1 MRKYIRLAVAALLTA
16 TTLETWAQ
24 DADTLSVRRDSV
36 AREESLSEVSVVAS
50 STRTEGDKTMV
61 VITKEMRRGARNT
74 AQMLGNI
81 RGLTWNAMS
90 NSVEYKGRGNIIVL
104 VDSVEKNH
112 GYVMDLHHLRFEKV
126 EIIDQPKGKYE
137 GYDAL
142 INLVTKKNYEGYEG
156 NLHANTRL
164 MPAGPNAG
172 KFLYFVNDGSIT
184 YTRNKWNFVASASRM
199 SDNRNLLQ
207 QWYERTFPVQGLTE
221 LQRLQS
227 HSEAQVLDTFFVSN
241 DHEGH
246 IWWVNIDGSCPTR
259 ARLVRA
265 SSSEQDFDALHQRIR
280 KSLDDVVYYQPW
292 TDDGDDDKRIFI
304 GWTDERQL
312 RHAYIVYYFTSTR
325 QLVIERADGE
335 EPFSIC
341 IPHYRYDWF
350 R

>member
-36 AREESLSEVSVVAS
+36 TREESLSEVSVVAS

-90 NSVEYKGRGNIIVL
+90 NSVEYNGRGNIIVL

-142 INLVTKKNYEGYEG
+142 INLVTKKNYEGYE
-156 NLHANTRL
+156 
-164 MPAGPNAG
+164 
-172 KFLYFVNDGSIT
+172 
-184 YTRNKWNFVASASRM
+184 
-199 SDNRNLLQ
+199 
-207 QWYERTFPVQGLTE
+207 
-221 LQRLQS
+221 
-227 HSEAQVLDTFFVSN
+227 
-241 DHEGH
+241 
-246 IWWVNIDGSCPTR
+246 
-259 ARLVRA
+259 
-265 SSSEQDFDALHQRIR
+265 
-280 KSLDDVVYYQPW
+280 
-292 TDDGDDDKRIFI
+292 
-304 GWTDERQL
+304 
-312 RHAYIVYYFTSTR
+312 
-325 QLVIERADGE
+325 
-335 EPFSIC
+335 
-341 IPHYRYDWF
+341 
-350 R
+350 

>member
-1 MRKYIRLAVAALLTA
+1 
-16 TTLETWAQ
+16 
-24 DADTLSVRRDSV
+24 
-36 AREESLSEVSVVAS
+36 
-50 STRTEGDKTMV
+50 
-61 VITKEMRRGARNT
+61 
-74 AQMLGNI
+74 
-81 RGLTWNAMS
+81 
-90 NSVEYKGRGNIIVL
+90 
-104 VDSVEKNH
+104 
-112 GYVMDLHHLRFEKV
+112 
-126 EIIDQPKGKYE
+126 
-137 GYDAL
+137 
-142 INLVTKKNYEGYEG
+142 
-156 NLHANTRL
+156 
-164 MPAGPNAG
+164 
-172 KFLYFVNDGSIT
+172 
-184 YTRNKWNFVASASRM
+184 M

-227 HSEAQVLDTFFVSN
+227 HSGAQVLDTFFVSN

-280 KSLDDVVYYQPW
+280 KSLDDVVYYQAW